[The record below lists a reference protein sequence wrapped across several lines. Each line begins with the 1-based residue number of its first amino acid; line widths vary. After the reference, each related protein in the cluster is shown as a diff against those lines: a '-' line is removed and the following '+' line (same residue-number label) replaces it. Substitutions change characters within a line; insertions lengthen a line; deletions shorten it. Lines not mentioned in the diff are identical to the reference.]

1 MKALVYDQYT
11 IDDDFSKIL
20 KIKDIPSPEPKSG
33 EVVFKVKVA
42 ALNYDD
48 VKLES
53 PADGLQI
60 PNTSYKDKWTLDW
73 VHLVDGESIIQIQ
86 NERNL

>member
-11 IDDDFSKIL
+11 IDDNFSQIL
-20 KIKDIPSPEPKSG
+20 KIKDIPSPELKSG

-48 VKLES
+48 IWGNEGQNHWQFHCHISLE
-53 PADGLQI
+53 LM
-60 PNTSYKDKWTLDW
+60 L
-73 VHLVDGESIIQIQ
+73 
-86 NERNL
+86 